1 METIKSY
8 IESMFRNLPQT
19 EKVLRAKSELFQ
31 MMEDK
36 YTELIKEGKSENE
49 AVGTVISEFGNLEE
63 IANDLG
69 IADIYKS
76 TREENINRRKLSF
89 AEVEGF
95 LAANRKS
102 ATKVGLGVLM
112 CICCVIWPI
121 ITDALKIN
129 EKIGIIGLFITIA
142 VGVSLFII
150 SNTDLEEYKF
160 LYNENCSI
168 DAAESEFLRN
178 KRREYSGTYSVKL
191 SIGILLCV
199 MCFIPAALL
208 SDIDVLED
216 FAAAALFLMV
226 GVGVYFIT
234 SANIIRKSFDQLL
247 NINTSQL
254 KHNREDEQI
263 KKIENKT
270 VRVIMSVYWQTITCI
285 YLCISFLTSS
295 WHITWLI
302 WPIAAAV
309 RGILIA
315 IYANQEENN

>member
-121 ITDALKIN
+121 IIDALKIN

-150 SNTDLEEYKF
+150 SNTDLEE
-160 LYNENCSI
+160 E
-168 DAAESEFLRN
+168 
-178 KRREYSGTYSVKL
+178 KRRFISSRGSKL
-191 SIGILLCV
+191 
-199 MCFIPAALL
+199 
-208 SDIDVLED
+208 
-216 FAAAALFLMV
+216 
-226 GVGVYFIT
+226 
-234 SANIIRKSFDQLL
+234 
-247 NINTSQL
+247 
-254 KHNREDEQI
+254 
-263 KKIENKT
+263 
-270 VRVIMSVYWQTITCI
+270 
-285 YLCISFLTSS
+285 
-295 WHITWLI
+295 
-302 WPIAAAV
+302 
-309 RGILIA
+309 
-315 IYANQEENN
+315 